1 MKRNSWPLSGFCNPR
16 MLVGVALC
24 VAALMLGFFAFVVK
38 AAPAVT
44 ITVNSLASSATA
56 GDGACTLREAINNFN
71 AQADTSGGDCASGA
85 GETLISFGLSG
96 TIPTG
101 GLIIS
106 DSHGVTI

>member
-1 MKRNSWPLSGFCNPR
+1 MKRNASCRLAFCNPR
-16 MLVGVALC
+16 LLTGVALC
-24 VAALMLGFFAFVVK
+24 VAASVLGFFAFVSK

-85 GETLISFGLSG
+85 GETLINFSVSG
-96 TIPTG
+96 TISTG
-101 GLIIS
+101 ALI
-106 DSHGVTI
+106 